1 MNYKI
6 GLALQR
12 DREIKRVRVLE
23 RERKYLKEKLAWQ
36 EGREGFKRERERVCV
51 CVCGVVDWGKGSDN
65 WGKIIWKLRDLCC
78 WFQKF
83 V

>member
-36 EGREGFKRERERVCV
+36 ERREGFKRE
-51 CVCGVVDWGKGSDN
+51 
-65 WGKIIWKLRDLCC
+65 KL
-78 WFQKF
+78 
-83 V
+83 

>member
-6 GLALQR
+6 GLALQRERER

-36 EGREGFKRERERVCV
+36 EGREGFKRERESVCV
-51 CVCGVVDWGKGSDN
+51 CVWG
-65 WGKIIWKLRDLCC
+65 R
-78 WFQKF
+78 
-83 V
+83 